1 MFQAFNATQEEEM
14 IGYVTLGSDN
24 MPRARAF
31 YDELLGSTIGAKRIM
46 EFGDDMG
53 GFTMWGTG
61 FDKPGLAVTNPYNQQ
76 PAVAGNGNMTAIA
89 MDSRGKVD
97 ALYNKAIELGGSDEG
112 RPGLRGEEGDQAF
125 YGAYFR
131 DLDGNK
137 LAAFCIGPAR

>member
-1 MFQAFNATQEEEM
+1 M

-31 YDELLGSTIGAKRIM
+31 YDELLGSTIGSKRIM

-53 GFTMWGTG
+53 GFTMWGSG

-76 PAVAGNGNMTAIA
+76 PAVAGNGNMAAIA
-89 MDSRGKVD
+89 AGSRANVD
-97 ALYNKAIELGGSDEG
+97 KLHAKALELGGTCEG
-112 RPGLRGEEGDQAF
+112 PPGVRGEEGPDAF

-137 LAAFCIGPAR
+137 LAAFCIGPAV